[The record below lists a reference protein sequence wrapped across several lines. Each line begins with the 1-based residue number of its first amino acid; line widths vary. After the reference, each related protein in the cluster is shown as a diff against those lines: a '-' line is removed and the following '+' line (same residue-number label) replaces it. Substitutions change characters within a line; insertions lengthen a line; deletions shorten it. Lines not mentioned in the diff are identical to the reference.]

1 MRLEDFHER
10 LVEER
15 GHVQRMAQ
23 HLAGDPE
30 LAADLSQETFARA
43 LRAAPR
49 FELREQGMR
58 PWLLT
63 ILQNCF
69 YTRVGQRQRQPVAVG
84 ELAEHQPADEA
95 AFHDADREIDW
106 EWVDERLKH
115 ALDELKP
122 AYRDVLLLSALRGL
136 KYREIAERLGVPI
149 GTVMSRL
156 SRARRV
162 LYRELAD
169 YAAEQGIAVDTA
181 AG

>member
-58 PWLLT
+58 PWHAEQFNPAHSGLG
-63 ILQNCF
+63 IGRHRVSAHERF
-69 YTRVGQRQRQPVAVG
+69 YKFFFQISRRSTKN
-84 ELAEHQPADEA
+84 
-95 AFHDADREIDW
+95 DRLKIFFRRIERPT
-106 EWVDERLKH
+106 VDEKKD
-115 ALDELKP
+115 ASG
-122 AYRDVLLLSALRGL
+122 YGC
-136 KYREIAERLGVPI
+136 
-149 GTVMSRL
+149 
-156 SRARRV
+156 
-162 LYRELAD
+162 
-169 YAAEQGIAVDTA
+169 DTFVSV
-181 AG
+181 